1 MNNEHDNPISCG
13 VTVLQVSLNYS
24 GAITEASTSGKN
36 RLAGCNLCSTSPPV
50 VRNLI
55 GPVVKTSVG
64 ALPELNFDHRSKVS
78 FLRTREKSDS
88 CGRG

>member
-36 RLAGCNLCSTSPPV
+36 RLAGCNL
-50 VRNLI
+50 
-55 GPVVKTSVG
+55 
-64 ALPELNFDHRSKVS
+64 
-78 FLRTREKSDS
+78 
-88 CGRG
+88 